1 MNELVIQVD
10 RNIRSRELP
19 RKGERI
25 VVAVS
30 GGLDSMVLLHILD
43 ELSREHDWELIVAH
57 LNHQLRGRSSD
68 ADERLVQRAA
78 KQLGLEV
85 IVERERVREF
95 ARENGLS
102 LEMAGRKLRHDFLAK
117 AAKRKRARC
126 VALGHHADDQ
136 VELFFLRLLRG
147 SGGEG
152 LSGMKWVSRSP
163 SDQKVR
169 LIRPLLDVSK
179 EELRAYARENRIAFR
194 EDRTNAS
201 LDIQRNRIRHE
212 LLPLLRKKYQPAVT
226 RTVLRMM
233 ETVGAEAELASDIA
247 TKWLIERKRQ
257 ETKRRTNA
265 GDSFEELPVAVQ
277 RRCLQLE
284 LREKGIEAEFDLIE
298 RLRQRANTKMPVA
311 PGSGAMK
318 INTAVPLL
326 VTRNSAGLIDVAA
339 AKKIEFD
346 DVSHELELGRR
357 GQARFGSHR
366 FFWQVKNGKLRVM
379 PKRSRGREVFDADKV
394 GSRITLRHWQP
405 GDRFQPIGM
414 PSSVKLQDIFT
425 NERVPRAR
433 RHQLIVAA
441 ARNGEIFWVE
451 GLRISERFKLTKGTI
466 RRLQWRWQG
475 L

>member
-1 MNELVIQVD
+1 
-10 RNIRSRELP
+10 
-19 RKGERI
+19 
-25 VVAVS
+25 
-30 GGLDSMVLLHILD
+30 
-43 ELSREHDWELIVAH
+43 
-57 LNHQLRGRSSD
+57 
-68 ADERLVQRAA
+68 
-78 KQLGLEV
+78 
-85 IVERERVREF
+85 
-95 ARENGLS
+95 
-102 LEMAGRKLRHDFLAK
+102 
-117 AAKRKRARC
+117 
-126 VALGHHADDQ
+126 
-136 VELFFLRLLRG
+136 
-147 SGGEG
+147 
-152 LSGMKWVSRSP
+152 
-163 SDQKVR
+163 
-169 LIRPLLDVSK
+169 
-179 EELRAYARENRIAFR
+179 
-194 EDRTNAS
+194 
-201 LDIQRNRIRHE
+201 
-212 LLPLLRKKYQPAVT
+212 
-226 RTVLRMM
+226 MM

-326 VTRNSAGLIDVAA
+326 VTRNSAGLIDVEA

-346 DVSHELELGRR
+346 DVSQELELGRR

-366 FFWQVKNGKLRVM
+366 FFWQVKNGKLQLIARR
-379 PKRSRGREVFDADKV
+379 KRDREIFDADKV
-394 GSRITLRHWQP
+394 GSRITLRHWRP

-441 ARNGEIFWVE
+441 ATNGEIFWVE